1 MFVKKTSEY
10 YHLLLT
16 LSIQEAPDKIV
27 LTGVILALI
36 DNVLSVY
43 ASKGIIV
50 RENSNIRHFVDF
62 LLIVGRHRF
71 KGDFA
76 RVSITSTEGE

>member
-27 LTGVILALI
+27 LTGVILVHI

-43 ASKGIIV
+43 ASKGITV
-50 RENSNIRHFVDF
+50 RENSNIRHVVDF
-62 LLIVGRHRF
+62 LLIDGRHRF
-71 KGDFA
+71 KGGFA
-76 RVSITSTEGE
+76 KVSITSTEGE